1 MVDVVYRFGG
11 DPEADQDRPA
21 TAEQAQELLEAGNRD
36 FRNVFDPDRDDDQSG
51 DHHRHRRQPR
61 GGGGTRRQPPAHAP
75 FAAVVSCADARVPV
89 ELVFG
94 RAVNDLFVLRVA
106 GNVLGAEVIGSLD
119 YAFQALPSVRTVVV
133 LGHSSCG
140 AVTAAV
146 DAYLNPASYLGLAAE
161 HQLRGDRR
169 PAVPGDPTRPRGHA
183 AHLGCR
189 DAGAGNRGSCP
200 ALVDTSIALNAALM
214 ASTLRRELVGY
225 GIDEVAPRFA
235 VYDLVHHGVGTPAEG
250 ADGSPLPGSTS
261 RRRTLRASPR
271 WPTRT
276 RQAQWSRQ
284 RCMALTPAH
293 RRLTGSR

>member
-21 TAEQAQELLEAGNRD
+21 TAEQAQELLEAGNRH
-36 FRNVFDPDRDDDQSG
+36 FRNVFDPERDDD
-51 DHHRHRRQPR
+51 HPAIITVTA
-61 GGGGTRRQPPAHAP
+61 GTLGEGAEPGQPPAHAP

-106 GNVLGAEVIGSLD
+106 GNVLGSEVIGSLD

-161 HQLRGDRR
+161 HQLRGIVDQLF
-169 PAVPGDPTRPRGHA
+169 PAIGLGHA
-183 AHLGCR
+183 AMLRSWGVEAPQR
-189 DAGAGNRGSCP
+189 PGFVP

-225 GIDEVAPRFA
+225 GLDQVAPRFA
-235 VYDLVHHGVGTPAEG
+235 VYDLVHRSVGTPAEG
-250 ADGSPLPGSTS
+250 ADGSPFVGLDEPPADAVGFAALADAYTS
-261 RRRTLRASPR
+261 GPVVSAAM
-271 WPTRT
+271 
-276 RQAQWSRQ
+276 QA
-284 RCMALTPAH
+284 
-293 RRLTGSR
+293 

>member
-11 DPEADQDRPA
+11 DPDAEQDRPA
-21 TAEQAQELLEAGNRD
+21 TAEQAQQLLEAGNKD
-36 FRNVFDPDRDDDQSG
+36 FRNVFDPDRDG
-51 DHHRHRRQPR
+51 DSPAVITVTA
-61 GGGGTRRQPPAHAP
+61 GNLGEGAAPGQPPAHAP

-146 DAYLNPASYLGLAAE
+146 DAFLNSGSYLGLSGE
-161 HQLRGDRR
+161 HQLRGIVDQLF
-169 PAVPGDPTRPRGHA
+169 PAIRLGHA
-183 AHLGCR
+183 ALLR
-189 DAGAGNRGSCP
+189 NWGAEAADRPGFTP

-214 ASTLRRELVGY
+214 ASTLRQELSGY
-225 GIDEVAPRFA
+225 GLDEVAPRFG
-235 VYDLVHHGVGTPAEG
+235 VYDLVHRGVGTPAEG
-250 ADGSPLPGSTS
+250 ADGNAFLGLDEPPTDAEGFAALADAYAHGPVVK
-261 RRRTLRASPR
+261 AS
-271 WPTRT
+271 
-276 RQAQWSRQ
+276 
-284 RCMALTPAH
+284 ME
-293 RRLTGSR
+293 G

>member
-11 DPEADQDRPA
+11 DPGADQDRPA

-36 FRNVFDPDRDDDQSG
+36 FRNVFDPDRDDDSPAIITVTAG
-51 DHHRHRRQPR
+51 NLGEGAGP
-61 GGGGTRRQPPAHAP
+61 GQPPAHAP

-161 HQLRGDRR
+161 HQLRGIVDQLF
-169 PAVPGDPTRPRGHA
+169 PAIRLSHA
-183 AHLGCR
+183 AMLRTWGAEAPER
-189 DAGAGNRGSCP
+189 AGFVP

-225 GIDEVAPRFA
+225 GLDEVAPRFA

-250 ADGSPLPGSTS
+250 ADGSPFAGLDEPPADAAGFTA
-261 RRRTLRASPR
+261 LADAYASGPVMSAAM
-271 WPTRT
+271 
-276 RQAQWSRQ
+276 Q
-284 RCMALTPAH
+284 
-293 RRLTGSR
+293 G